1 MTELSELLKNQLLF
15 WSLVSCLTAQLLKI
29 IFNLFSEGELR
40 FGIVFQTGGMPSS
53 HSALI
58 SALSAGIGWELGFD
72 NPAFALSVG
81 ISLIVMYDASGIRRS
96 AGMQAIEINKI
107 SRELD
112 KNKEIFLKES
122 LGHTKLEVVVG
133 SFLGP
138 LITLPGIVYLGSP
151 YEIFSMI
158 INRFL

>member
-1 MTELSELLKNQLLF
+1 MIELSELLKNQLLF
-15 WSLVSCLTAQLLKI
+15 WSLVSCVTAQLLKI

-40 FGIVFQTGGMPSS
+40 LGIVFQTGGMPSS

-122 LGHTKLEVVVG
+122 LGHTKLEVIVG

-158 INRFL
+158 IN

>member
-1 MTELSELLKNQLLF
+1 MTELAEILKNQLLF
-15 WSLVSCLTAQLLKI
+15 WSLISCITAQLLKI
-29 IFNLFSEGELR
+29 IFNLFFEGELR

-58 SALSAGIGWELGFD
+58 SALSAGVGWELGFD
-72 NPAFALSVG
+72 NPVFAMSVG
-81 ISLIVMYDASGIRRS
+81 VSLIVMYDASGIRKS

-112 KNKEIFLKES
+112 KNKELFLKES

-138 LITLPGIVYLGSP
+138 LITLPGMVYLGSP
-151 YEIFSMI
+151 YDIISMI
-158 INRFL
+158 LN

>member
-133 SFLGP
+133 SFIGP

-158 INRFL
+158 IN

>member
-15 WSLVSCLTAQLLKI
+15 WSLVSCITAQLLKI

-158 INRFL
+158 IN

>member
-15 WSLVSCLTAQLLKI
+15 WSLVSCLSAQFLKI
-29 IFNLFSEGELR
+29 IFNLILEGELR
-40 FGIVFQTGGMPSS
+40 FGIVFETGGMPSS

-107 SRELD
+107 TRELD
-112 KNKEIFLKES
+112 KNKENFLKES

-151 YEIFSMI
+151 YEIVSMI
-158 INRFL
+158 IN

>member
-1 MTELSELLKNQLLF
+1 MTELSELLNNQLLF
-15 WSLVSCLTAQLLKI
+15 WSLISCVTAQVLKI
-29 IFNLFSEGELR
+29 IFNLFLEGELR

-72 NPAFALSVG
+72 NPVFALSVG
-81 ISLIVMYDASGIRRS
+81 VSLIVMYDASGIRRS

-107 SRELD
+107 TRKLD

-133 SFLGP
+133 SLLGP
-138 LITLPGIVYLGSP
+138 LIAIPGIVYLGSP
-151 YEIFSMI
+151 HDIFLMI
-158 INRFL
+158 FN

>member
-29 IFNLFSEGELR
+29 IFNLFLEGKLR

-158 INRFL
+158 IN

>member
-15 WSLVSCLTAQLLKI
+15 WSLISCLTAQLLKI

-158 INRFL
+158 IN

>member
-1 MTELSELLKNQLLF
+1 MTELSELLNNQLLF
-15 WSLVSCLTAQLLKI
+15 WSLLSCLTAQLLKI
-29 IFNLFSEGELR
+29 IFNLFSQGELR
-40 FGIVFQTGGMPSS
+40 LGIVFQTGGMPSS

-72 NPAFALSVG
+72 SPIFALSVG
-81 ISLIVMYDASGIRRS
+81 VSLIVMYDASGIRRS

-112 KNKEIFLKES
+112 KNKKIYLKEA

-133 SFLGP
+133 SIVGP

-151 YEIFSMI
+151 YDIFSMI
-158 INRFL
+158 FN

>member
-1 MTELSELLKNQLLF
+1 MGELSELLKNQLLF
-15 WSLVSCLTAQLLKI
+15 WSLISCVTAQLLKI

-72 NPAFALSVG
+72 NPVFALSVG

-122 LGHTKLEVVVG
+122 LGHTKLEVVIG
-133 SFLGP
+133 SILGP

-151 YEIFSMI
+151 NNIFSMMF
-158 INRFL
+158 N

>member
-15 WSLVSCLTAQLLKI
+15 WSLVSCVIAQLLKI

-112 KNKEIFLKES
+112 KNKENFLKES

-158 INRFL
+158 IN

>member
-107 SRELD
+107 SKELD

-122 LGHTKLEVVVG
+122 LGHTKLEVVIG
-133 SFLGP
+133 SFIGP

-158 INRFL
+158 IN

>member
-1 MTELSELLKNQLLF
+1 MTELLELLKNQLLF
-15 WSLVSCLTAQLLKI
+15 WSLLSCITAQLLKI
-29 IFNLFSEGELR
+29 VFNLLSVGELR

-72 NPAFALSVG
+72 NPIFALSVG
-81 ISLIVMYDASGIRRS
+81 VSLIVMYDASGIRRS
-96 AGMQAIEINKI
+96 AGMQAVEINKI
-107 SRELD
+107 SKELY

-122 LGHTKLEVVVG
+122 LGHTKLEVIVG
-133 SFLGP
+133 SLLGP

-151 YEIFSMI
+151 YDIFSKI
-158 INRFL
+158 FN

>member
-15 WSLVSCLTAQLLKI
+15 WSLLSCLIAQFLII

-40 FGIVFQTGGMPSS
+40 FGIVFETGGMPSS

-72 NPAFALSVG
+72 NTIFALSVG
-81 ISLIVMYDASGIRRS
+81 ISMIVMYDASGIRRS
-96 AGMQAIEINKI
+96 AGMQAIEINNM
-107 SRELD
+107 SRKLD
-112 KNKEIFLKES
+112 KNKDTFLKES
-122 LGHTKLEVVVG
+122 LGHTKLEVFIG
-133 SFLGP
+133 SLVGP

-151 YEIFSMI
+151 YDIFSMI
-158 INRFL
+158 FK

>member
-112 KNKEIFLKES
+112 KNNKIFLKES

-158 INRFL
+158 IN

>member
-1 MTELSELLKNQLLF
+1 MTELLELLKNQLLF
-15 WSLVSCLTAQLLKI
+15 WSLLSCITAQLLKI
-29 IFNLFSEGELR
+29 VFNLLSVGELR

-96 AGMQAIEINKI
+96 AGMQAVEINKI
-107 SRELD
+107 SKELD

-122 LGHTKLEVVVG
+122 LGHTKLEVIVG
-133 SFLGP
+133 SLLGP

-151 YEIFSMI
+151 YDIFSKI
-158 INRFL
+158 FN

>member
-15 WSLVSCLTAQLLKI
+15 WSLISCLTAQLLKI

-96 AGMQAIEINKI
+96 AGLQAIEINKI

-158 INRFL
+158 IN

>member
-15 WSLVSCLTAQLLKI
+15 WSLVSCLTAQFLKI

-40 FGIVFQTGGMPSS
+40 FGIVFETGGMPSS

-107 SRELD
+107 SKELD

-122 LGHTKLEVVVG
+122 LGHTKLEVIVG
-133 SFLGP
+133 SLLGP
-138 LITLPGIVYLGSP
+138 LITLPGIVYFGSP
-151 YEIFSMI
+151 YEFFFNIL
-158 INRFL
+158 N

>member
-29 IFNLFSEGELR
+29 IFILFSEGELR

-158 INRFL
+158 IN

>member
-1 MTELSELLKNQLLF
+1 MTELLELFKNQLLF
-15 WSLVSCLTAQLLKI
+15 WSLISCVTAQLLKI

-72 NPAFALSVG
+72 NPVFALSVG

-122 LGHTKLEVVVG
+122 LGHTKLEVVIG
-133 SFLGP
+133 SIIGP

-151 YEIFSMI
+151 NNIFSMI
-158 INRFL
+158 FN

>member
-112 KNKEIFLKES
+112 KSKEIFLKES

-133 SFLGP
+133 SLLGP

-158 INRFL
+158 IN

>member
-15 WSLVSCLTAQLLKI
+15 WSLVSCVTAQLLKI

-112 KNKEIFLKES
+112 KNKENFLKES

-158 INRFL
+158 IN

>member
-15 WSLVSCLTAQLLKI
+15 WSLTSCISAQLLKI
-29 IFNLFSEGELR
+29 IFNFLSEGELR
-40 FGIVFQTGGMPSS
+40 FNVIFQTGGMPSS

-72 NPAFALSVG
+72 NPLFALSVG
-81 ISLIVMYDASGIRRS
+81 VSLIVMYDASGIRRS

-122 LGHTKLEVVVG
+122 LGHTKLEVIIG
-133 SFLGP
+133 SLVGP

-151 YEIFSMI
+151 YDIYSMI
-158 INRFL
+158 FN

>member
-15 WSLVSCLTAQLLKI
+15 WSLVSCVTAQLLKI

-133 SFLGP
+133 SLLGP

-151 YEIFSMI
+151 YEIFSMM
-158 INRFL
+158 IN

>member
-112 KNKEIFLKES
+112 KNNEIFLKES
-122 LGHTKLEVVVG
+122 LGHTKLEVFVG

-158 INRFL
+158 IN

>member
-29 IFNLFSEGELR
+29 IFNLFTEGELR

-158 INRFL
+158 IN

>member
-15 WSLVSCLTAQLLKI
+15 WSLVSCFTAQLLKI

-158 INRFL
+158 FN

>member
-1 MTELSELLKNQLLF
+1 MINLIEILNNQFLF
-15 WSLVSCLTAQLLKI
+15 WSLIACLTAQLLKI
-29 IFNLFSEGELR
+29 IFNLISEGELR
-40 FGIVFQTGGMPSS
+40 FGIIFETGGMPSS

-58 SALSAGIGWELGFD
+58 TGATSGIGCDTGFD
-72 NPAFALSVG
+72 SPIFALSVC

-112 KNKEIFLKES
+112 KNKENFLKES

-158 INRFL
+158 IN